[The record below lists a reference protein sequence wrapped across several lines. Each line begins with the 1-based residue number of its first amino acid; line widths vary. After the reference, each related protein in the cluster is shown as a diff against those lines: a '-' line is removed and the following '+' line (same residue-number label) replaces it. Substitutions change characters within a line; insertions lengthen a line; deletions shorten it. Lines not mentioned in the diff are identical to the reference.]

1 MFQSDFKNPSRE
13 QAKQFDCNCC
23 DFHTSNKKDFKR
35 HIHTIKHSE
44 TIMKIFEINET
55 KSETL
60 PDKFV
65 CKCGELFKSRTTMWR
80 HSKKCSP
87 KKPLEPTHHDML
99 TTMFLDVIKQNQ
111 EFQKLLVEQNKQI
124 IELSKAS
131 TVNTI
136 SPPIVTNNITNNYSS
151 NKTINNNNKFNLNM
165 FLNEQC
171 KDALNISDF
180 VNSLQ
185 ISFSDLENMG
195 TLGFVEG
202 ISQIFVNR
210 LKELDVYKRPIH
222 CSDLKR
228 EIMHVKENNVWEKE
242 DGSRN
247 NIIGAIK
254 KIADKNIKTI
264 PEWKESHPECRNS
277 ESKKSD
283 QYLQIVMES
292 IGSCDKEKDMVN
304 YNKIIKKL
312 AKEVIIEKNV

>member
-1 MFQSDFKNPSRE
+1 MFQPCFTNPNEKGAR
-13 QAKQFDCNCC
+13 QFDCKCC
-23 DFHTSNKKDFKR
+23 DFHTFNKKDFKR
-35 HIHTIKHSE
+35 HLDTIKHNE

-55 KSETL
+55 KSET
-60 PDKFV
+60 PKHTYSCV
-65 CKCGELFKSRTTMWR
+65 CGTVFNSRTTLWR

-87 KKPLEPTHHDML
+87 KEPRETQDHNIL
-99 TTMFLDVIKQNQ
+99 STMIMNVIKQNH

-124 IELSKAS
+124 IELSKANAVVTPAS
-131 TVNTI
+131 
-136 SPPIVTNNITNNYSS
+136 VTNNITNNYST

-185 ISFSDLENMG
+185 ISLTDLENMG

-202 ISQIFVNR
+202 ISKIFVAR
-210 LKELDVYKRPIH
+210 LNELDVYKRPIH

-228 EIMHVKENNVWEKE
+228 EMMHVKENNVWEKE
-242 DGSRN
+242 DVSRN
-247 NIIGAIK
+247 NLISAIK

-264 PEWKESHPECRNS
+264 PEWKESNPECRNS

-292 IGSCDKEKDMVN
+292 IGPCDKEKDMAN
-304 YNKIIKKL
+304 YNKIIKRV
-312 AKEVIIEKNV
+312 AKEVIIDKNI